1 MEIPELFETV
11 LSDYAKRE
19 DVTPETALSNLMDFI
34 QLKDESFANVTVAVE
49 SPALYLSD
57 EDEIAD
63 GELLQYYMDLFGE
76 DGPGARVNGY
86 YRREKAD
93 ILILE
98 IEYDDLMPLWDILSL
113 FRIKIPS
120 MDLDEGIDEEGNEV
134 QVLRLS
140 YLRDNYGGV
149 MELSDRLFDELDD
162 PKREEDGY
170 EKAGYYEP
178 AYEDLEED

>member
-1 MEIPELFETV
+1 
-11 LSDYAKRE
+11 
-19 DVTPETALSNLMDFI
+19 
-34 QLKDESFANVTVAVE
+34 
-49 SPALYLSD
+49 
-57 EDEIAD
+57 
-63 GELLQYYMDLFGE
+63 MDLFGE

-140 YLRDNYGGV
+140 YLRDNYGGM

>member
-76 DGPGARVNGY
+76 DGPGIV
-86 YRREKAD
+86 
-93 ILILE
+93 
-98 IEYDDLMPLWDILSL
+98 
-113 FRIKIPS
+113 
-120 MDLDEGIDEEGNEV
+120 V
-134 QVLRLS
+134 
-140 YLRDNYGGV
+140 
-149 MELSDRLFDELDD
+149 
-162 PKREEDGY
+162 
-170 EKAGYYEP
+170 
-178 AYEDLEED
+178 

>member
-34 QLKDESFANVTVAVE
+34 QLKEESFANVTVAVE

-76 DGPGARVNGY
+76 DGPGAMVNGY

-113 FRIKIPS
+113 FRVKIPS

-140 YLRDNYGGV
+140 YLRDNYGGM

-170 EKAGYYEP
+170 EKTGYYEP